1 MALSLL
7 CDVVG
12 IARWSV
18 FVKRIRP
25 VRRPEF
31 EGDPL
36 QVNNEAVAPATLRS
50 PTRLRAEHDLVE
62 LVDAARNGDAGGWN
76 ELIRRYTPLV
86 DSVCRDHRLSQ
97 ADAEDVRQ
105 VVWVQ
110 LFQNLGGLRETR
122 ALPGWLRTTTKRE
135 ALRVIAARR
144 RIQPV
149 DPSVLVM
156 LDRQSPDEGVDRNLL
171 RSERAEAVW
180 DGLAELSP
188 EHRRLLVLLHAES
201 RPSYQA
207 ASIAS
212 RSRILSGS
220 SPIT

>member
-1 MALSLL
+1 
-7 CDVVG
+7 V
-12 IARWSV
+12 
-18 FVKRIRP
+18 
-25 VRRPEF
+25 
-31 EGDPL
+31 

-76 ELIRRYTPLV
+76 ELIVRYTPLV

-207 ASIAS
+207 IGKTLSMPPGSIGPTRA
-212 RSRILSGS
+212 RCLAKLKKTQAIRTLLPVDDPDGLQAA
-220 SPIT
+220 